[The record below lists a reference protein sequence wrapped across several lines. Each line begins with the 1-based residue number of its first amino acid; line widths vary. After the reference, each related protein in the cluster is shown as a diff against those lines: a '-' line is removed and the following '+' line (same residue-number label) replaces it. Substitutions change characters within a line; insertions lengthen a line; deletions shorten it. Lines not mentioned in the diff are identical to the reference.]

1 MRNPW
6 EILRKMVLSTATIR
20 NVDRRAIEHFGMESL
35 VLMENAASNCA
46 RWIVDHFPDRPTT
59 AILCGSGNNG
69 GDGVVLARHLATL
82 GWPCVCFVQGPLEK
96 LSSDNLRNCQILLQG
111 QRTAVQILEATSY
124 EQAIPH
130 IASAA
135 LIVDAMLGT
144 GAKGNPREPLASWI
158 AASNQSDA
166 VKVAIDIPTGIDA
179 DTGYT
184 AQTFFKTH
192 YTLTFVARKPSMA
205 LPDAAQKFGAI
216 EVLPIGISAA
226 QIEELIS
233 ENQQ

>member
-1 MRNPW
+1 
-6 EILRKMVLSTATIR
+6 MVLSTVAIR
-20 NVDRRAIEHFGMESL
+20 NVDRRAIEHFGMDSL

-46 RWIVDHFPDRPTT
+46 RWIVDHFPNRPATV
-59 AILCGSGNNG
+59 ILCGSGNNG

-96 LSSDNLRNCQILLQG
+96 LTSDNLHNCQILLKG
-111 QRTAVQILEATSY
+111 NCTALRILDSTSWN
-124 EQAIPH
+124 QAIPD
-130 IASAA
+130 IASAE
-135 LIVDAMLGT
+135 LIIDAMLGT

-158 AASNQSDA
+158 AAANQSHA
-166 VKVAIDIPTGIDA
+166 AKLAIDIPTGIDA
-179 DTGYT
+179 DSGATG
-184 AQTFFKTH
+184 QLFFKTQ

-205 LPDAAQKFGAI
+205 LLDATEKFGAI

-233 ENQQ
+233 ENEQQH